1 MRVADFFCG
10 GGGFSEGFRQ
20 AGFEIVFAVDK
31 WAPAVNTYKG
41 NKPGANVIQDD
52 VIRISNLPD
61 DEFEALVPDSEVI
74 IGSPPCQ
81 SFSHSNKSG
90 NADKE
95 LGIKLIEAYL
105 KIVAR
110 KKFKQGSVLRYWVLE
125 NVPAVKDYIKD
136 EYTAA
141 DFGLDGDFV
150 LRPKDGASGKYN
162 AKYYGAPTNRE
173 RYLCGE
179 FPRPV
184 ATKTDNNITTLR
196 QVLDSL
202 GDPLRADNGPITDI
216 NYPDFTLEAQQVT
229 DQHYIE
235 ERRFAEFSKKALHIR
250 NNDCDAEEFKDFT
263 DSVAANL
270 TARSLYPLQLLSAY
284 HMAFSQNAC
293 NFSVPGAGKTSIV
306 YGAYAYLHNLPEDDP
321 KHIDRLLIV
330 GPLSSFGPWEA
341 EYEECFGRAPKSK
354 RLVGGVPKND
364 KQDYLISRY
373 PCELTLI
380 SYASLIS
387 LQSEIGFFLRNNRV
401 MVVLDEAHKAK
412 NSSGGIIAQAV
423 LDMSRYSKARIV
435 LTGTPAP
442 NGYEDIYNMF
452 KFIWPNKNVLG
463 FEVNQLRDITAT
475 GDTARVTRLIDNIS
489 PYFIRIRKSDLN
501 IPPATVHPPVFVP
514 MGPLQQRIYDFIEK
528 KYMDEFMADGAAD
541 TSSRFKAALAQA
553 RTIRLMQAASDPAM
567 LKAPLC
573 DFFMDEEVPVEAYQ
587 AIDDSDVLKSIL
599 EYETNEIP
607 AKYIA
612 VRQLVEQIISDGGK
626 VVIWATF
633 IHTIHGLK
641 HYLESAG
648 IPCQELYGATP
659 VEREGIDDDEFVLT
673 REKIVKAFQ
682 HPDCPFKVIIAN
694 PFAVAESISLHKACH
709 NAIYIERSFNAA
721 HFVQSKDRIHRY
733 GLKPG
738 TITNYYYIL
747 SQDTVD
753 ETIDTRLS
761 EKERRMTEI
770 MESMPIPLFN
780 NISEDL
786 GDEDI
791 KALIRDYVRRTKKS

>member
-1 MRVADFFCG
+1 MAFNISIDFDPTRNIVYLLGDITALQKSRYAWRYVRDYLHPTVEADHITIPIG
-10 GGGFSEGFRQ
+10 ER
-20 AGFEIVFAVDK
+20 EPFAVMSD
-31 WAPAVNTYKG
+31 
-41 NKPGANVIQDD
+41 
-52 VIRISNLPD
+52 ISAML
-61 DEFEALVPDSEVI
+61 S
-74 IGSPPCQ
+74 
-81 SFSHSNKSG
+81 
-90 NADKE
+90 
-95 LGIKLIEAYL
+95 
-105 KIVAR
+105 
-110 KKFKQGSVLRYWVLE
+110 
-125 NVPAVKDYIKD
+125 
-136 EYTAA
+136 
-141 DFGLDGDFV
+141 
-150 LRPKDGASGKYN
+150 KY
-162 AKYYGAPTNRE
+162 G
-173 RYLCGE
+173 
-179 FPRPV
+179 
-184 ATKTDNNITTLR
+184 
-196 QVLDSL
+196 
-202 GDPLRADNGPITDI
+202 
-216 NYPDFTLEAQQVT
+216 FTEAQSDSSEKVVH
-229 DQHYIE
+229 DYYEE
-235 ERRFAEFSKKALHIR
+235 ERCFAEFSKKALNIR
-250 NNDCDAEEFKDFT
+250 NNECNAEEFRHFI

-306 YGAYAYLHNLPEDDP
+306 YGAYAYLHNLPENHP
-321 KHIDRLLIV
+321 KYIDCLLIV

-354 RLVGGVPKND
+354 RLVGGVPKEE

-373 PCELTLI
+373 PYELTLI
-380 SYASLIS
+380 SYASLVA
-387 LQSEIGFFLRNNRV
+387 LQSEIGFFLRNNKV

-412 NSSGGIIAQAV
+412 NSSGGVIAQAV
-423 LDMSRYSKARIV
+423 LDMSRYSKSRIV

-463 FEVNQLRDITAT
+463 FEINQLRDITAT

-501 IPPATVHPPVFVP
+501 IPPATVHPPMSVP

-528 KYMDEFMADGAAD
+528 KYMDEFIADGA
-541 TSSRFKAALAQA
+541 TNISSRFKTALAQA

-567 LKAPLC
+567 LRAPLR
-573 DFFMDEEVPVEAYQ
+573 DFFEDEDIPVEAYQ
-587 AIDDSDVLKSIL
+587 VVDDSDVLKSIL
-599 EYETNEIP
+599 DYETNEIP
-607 AKYIA
+607 AKYVA
-612 VRQLVEQIISDGGK
+612 VKDLIKQILSEDGK

-641 HYLESAG
+641 HYLEREG
-648 IPCQELYGATP
+648 IRCQELYGATP
-659 VEREGIDDDEFVLT
+659 VEREGIDDDEYVLT

-682 HPDCPFKVIIAN
+682 DQDCPFKVIIAN

-733 GLKPG
+733 GLKTG

-747 SQDTVD
+747 SRNTID

-761 EKERRMTEI
+761 EKEKRMTEI
-770 MESMPIPLFN
+770 MEGMPIPLFN
-780 NISEDL
+780 NVSEDL

-791 KALIRDYVRRTKKS
+791 KALIKDYVRRTKKS